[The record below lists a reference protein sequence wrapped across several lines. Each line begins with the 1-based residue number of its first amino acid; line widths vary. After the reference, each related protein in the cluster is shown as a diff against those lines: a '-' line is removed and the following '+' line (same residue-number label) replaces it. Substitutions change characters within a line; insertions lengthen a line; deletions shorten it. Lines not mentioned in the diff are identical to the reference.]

1 MHREPC
7 AKDAVM
13 TLTRLMLI
21 VLLTTTT
28 PIWAQTVA
36 DVATALETP
45 QLTEAD
51 ADADADDPAF
61 WISPMDAADTLVIT
75 AVKNGGMRVY
85 DLKGAL
91 VQAIA
96 AEPETDVGA
105 GRINNVDVV
114 YGMTMTNGSQID
126 VAIASDRGLDVLRV
140 FRVDAAG
147 LTEITD
153 LSVGRAFPTKPD
165 VAGGADLD
173 NSLDDQMSI
182 YGIAGW
188 KDGAGQVYAVATQR
202 TNPRL
207 GIFTLTPTPDGKVAV
222 AMVRDVRVPFTFM
235 GQDLTVESEDNPLMD
250 WNPQFEGV
258 TVDHTTGTIYAGQ
271 EDVGIW
277 RIDAATGVVEAA
289 PVVTTR
295 GAATSLF
302 TMPDSP
308 ITRDVEGLTIFYGA
322 TKRYLLASSQG
333 GAHGDARAPDAPF
346 DDSFVVFDITSGFDY
361 LGSFRLAATDT
372 RDAVQESDGADVMPM
387 ALPGFPNGLMVMQD
401 GYDDDLNG
409 MDGEVSASNF
419 KYVDWAVVAG
429 SFIPPLE
436 VNPAFNPRK

>member
-1 MHREPC
+1 MP
-7 AKDAVM
+7 
-13 TLTRLMLI
+13 LSRLLLI
-21 VLLTTTT
+21 ALLTTTT

-36 DVATALETP
+36 DVATILETP

-51 ADADADDPAF
+51 ADADADDPSF
-61 WISPMDAADTLVIT
+61 WINPTDAAGTLVIT

-91 VQAIA
+91 VQSIA
-96 AEPETDVGA
+96 AEPETDVGN

-114 YGMTMTNGSQID
+114 YGMMLADGSIID
-126 VAIASDRGLDVLRV
+126 VAIASDRGLDVLRIY
-140 FRVDAAG
+140 RIDPAG

-153 LSVGRAFPTKPD
+153 LSVGRAFPMKPD
-165 VAGGADLD
+165 VAGGADIENPLE
-173 NSLDDQMSI
+173 DQMSI

-188 KDGAGQVYAVATQR
+188 RDASGQVYAVATQR

-207 GIFTLTPTPDGKVAV
+207 GIFTLTPTAEGRVTA
-222 AMVRDVRVPFTFM
+222 AMVHDVRVPFAFM
-235 GQDLTVESEDNPLMD
+235 GQDLTVESDDDPLMD

-258 TVDHTTGTIYAGQ
+258 TIDRTTGTIYAGQ

-277 RIDAATGVVEAA
+277 RIDAATGVIDAV

-295 GAATSLF
+295 GAATSPF

-308 ITRDVEGLTIFYGA
+308 IARDVEGLTVFYS
-322 TKRYLLASSQG
+322 TSKRYLLASSQG
-333 GAHGDARAPDAPF
+333 GAHGDASAPDAPF
-346 DDSFVVFDITSGFDY
+346 DDSFVVFDITTGFDY
-361 LGSFRLAATDT
+361 LGAFRMAATEG

-387 ALPGFPNGLMVMQD
+387 ALPGFPNGVMVMQD

-419 KYVDWAVVAG
+419 KYVDWAAVANT
-429 SFIPPLE
+429 FAPPLE
-436 VNPAFNPRK
+436 LNPGYDPRK